1 MKVAVIGLGVEGKK
15 ALHSLL
21 NHGHQVYA
29 SDMNEKLTI
38 ESDHDFELELGNHD
52 WDKIN
57 SADAVILSPSLWSIE
72 AFKEFKSNDKLF
84 TDVINN
90 HKSIFTI
97 GVTGTN
103 GKTTTCLMIKEILE
117 NYGFK
122 ILIGGNAG
130 GGFDG
135 YTELIL
141 ESSEKN
147 YDILIVEVC
156 DMTLDFC
163 AHNFDF
169 NLLVVTNLGQDHL
182 DVHQSIQ
189 NYQKS
194 LQKILKDKK
203 AVLNINDEL
212 LSGMENYAKET
223 FFFDYYYGKLNL
235 FGKFNRQNAA
245 AAAEVAKILN
255 IPEENIN
262 KSLESFTPVPGR
274 IDELNIGKNK
284 IVIGKTDN
292 ISATTAVLTEEKFDV
307 VILGTPR
314 QNEYWRY
321 DLIEEASKT
330 TPKLIGLFPGLDN
343 TTTQAEEFLIKK
355 GYTGPIKILNNI
367 EEVVNFTIDWIKKD
381 STIFIGGNGQDKIM
395 EIKKILENSYCEDVQ
410 SIMDKNNL
418 HSNQKIYKWDE

>member
-15 ALHSLL
+15 ALNSLL
-21 NHGHQVYA
+21 NHGYQVYA
-29 SDMNEKLTI
+29 SDMNEKITI

-57 SADAVILSPSLWSIE
+57 SSDAVILSPSLWNIE
-72 AFKEFKSNDKLF
+72 AFKEFKSNNKLF

-103 GKTTTCLMIKEILE
+103 GKTTTCFMIKEILQ

-147 YDILIVEVC
+147 YDIIIVEVC
-156 DMTLDFC
+156 DMTLNFC
-163 AHNFDF
+163 AYNFDF
-169 NLLVVTNLGQDHL
+169 DLIVVTNLGYDHL
-182 DVHQSIQ
+182 DVHKSIK
-189 NYQKS
+189 NYQHS
-194 LQKILKDKK
+194 LQKFLKEKN
-203 AVLNINDEL
+203 AVLNINDKL
-212 LSGMENYAKET
+212 LSNMGNYANKT
-223 FFFDYYYGKLNL
+223 YFFDHYRGKLNL
-235 FGKFNRQNAA
+235 YGEFNRQNAA
-245 AAAEVAKILN
+245 AAAAVAEILN
-255 IPEENIN
+255 IPIENIN
-262 KSLESFTPVPGR
+262 KSLKSFKPVPGR
-274 IDELNIGKNK
+274 INELNIGKSK

-292 ISATTAVLTEEKFDV
+292 ISAITAVFSEEKFDLI
-307 VILGTPR
+307 ILGTPR

-321 DLIEEASKT
+321 DIFEEASKIN
-330 TPKLIGLFPGLDN
+330 PQLIGLFPGLDN
-343 TTTQAEEFLIKK
+343 TTTQAEELLIKK
-355 GYTGPIKILNNI
+355 GYNGHIKILNDI
-367 EEVVNFTIDWIKKD
+367 TEVVEFTIGWIKKD

-395 EIKKILENSYCEDVQ
+395 KIREILEKL
-410 SIMDKNNL
+410 I
-418 HSNQKIYKWDE
+418 

>member
-21 NHGHQVYA
+21 NHGYQVYA
-29 SDMNEKLTI
+29 SDLNEKLII
-38 ESDHDFELELGNHD
+38 ESDHYFELELGNHD

-57 SADAVILSPSLWSIE
+57 SADAVILSPSLWNIE
-72 AFKEFKSNDKLF
+72 VFKELKSNNKLF

-103 GKTTTCLMIKEILE
+103 GKTTTCFMIKEILQ
-117 NYGFK
+117 NNGFK

-130 GGFDG
+130 GGFEG

-141 ESSEKN
+141 EASQKN
-147 YDILIVEVC
+147 YDMIIVEVC

-163 AHNFDF
+163 AYNFDF
-169 NLLVVTNLGQDHL
+169 DLLVVTNIGHDHL
-182 DVHQSIQ
+182 NVHKSMQ

-194 LQKILKDKK
+194 LQRFLKEKK
-203 AVLNINDEL
+203 AVLNINDKL
-212 LSGMENYAKET
+212 LSGMDDYIEDA
-223 FFFDYYYGKLNL
+223 FFFDYYPGDLNL

-255 IPEENIN
+255 IPKEKIN
-262 KSLESFTPVPGR
+262 ESLKSFTPVLGR
-274 IDELNIGKNK
+274 IGELNIGKSK

-292 ISATTAVLTEEKFDV
+292 ISAITAVISEEKFDV

-314 QNEYWRY
+314 RNEYWRY
-321 DLIEEASKT
+321 DILKEASKIN
-330 TPKLIGLFPGLDN
+330 PQLIGLFPGLDD
-343 TTTQAEEFLIKK
+343 TTNKAEELLIKN
-355 GYTGPIKILNNI
+355 GYHGPIKILNNI
-367 EEVVNFTIDWIKKD
+367 KEVVEFTIDCIKKD
-381 STIFIGGNGQDKIM
+381 SIIFIGGNGQDKIM
-395 EIKKILENSYCEDVQ
+395 KIKEIL
-410 SIMDKNNL
+410 NNT
-418 HSNQKIYKWDE
+418 NEKMFQ

>member
-15 ALHSLL
+15 ALYSLL
-21 NHGHQVYA
+21 NHGYQVYA
-29 SDMNEKLTI
+29 SDMNEELTI
-38 ESDHDFELELGNHD
+38 ESDHDFELDLGNHD

-57 SADAVILSPSLWSIE
+57 SADAVMLSPSLWDIE
-72 AFKEFKSNDKLF
+72 AFKEFKSNNKLF
-84 TDVINN
+84 ADVINN

-103 GKTTTCLMIKEILE
+103 GKTTTCFMIKEILQ

-141 ESSEKN
+141 EASEKS

-169 NLLVVTNLGQDHL
+169 DLLVVTNLGQDHL
-182 DVHQSIQ
+182 NVHKSMQ

-194 LQKILKDKK
+194 LQIFLKEKK
-203 AVLNINDEL
+203 AVLNHNDKL
-212 LSGMENYAKET
+212 LSDMGNYTEET
-223 FFFDYYYGKLNL
+223 FFFDDYHGELNL

-245 AAAEVAKILN
+245 AAEEVAKILN
-255 IPEENIN
+255 IPKEDIN
-262 KSLESFTPVPGR
+262 KSLKSFTPVPGR
-274 IDELNIGKNK
+274 INELNIGKSK

-292 ISATTAVLTEEKFDV
+292 ISAINAVLSEEKFDV

-314 QNEYWRY
+314 RNEYWRY
-321 DLIEEASKT
+321 DILEEASKIN
-330 TPKLIGLFPGLDN
+330 PQLIGLFPGLDN
-343 TTTQAEEFLIKK
+343 TTTQAEELLIKK
-355 GYTGPIKILNNI
+355 GYHGPIKILNDI
-367 EEVVNFTIDWIKKD
+367 KEVVKFTVDSIKTD

-395 EIKKILENSYCEDVQ
+395 KIKENLEKISQ
-410 SIMDKNNL
+410 
-418 HSNQKIYKWDE
+418 

>member
-21 NHGHQVYA
+21 NHGYQVYA
-29 SDMNEKLTI
+29 SDMNEELTI

-52 WDKIN
+52 WNKIN
-57 SADAVILSPSLWSIE
+57 SADAVILSPSLWNTE
-72 AFKEFKSNDKLF
+72 AFKELKSNNKLF

-103 GKTTTCLMIKEILE
+103 GKTTTCFMIKEILQ

-130 GGFDG
+130 GGFEG

-141 ESSEKN
+141 EASEKN

-169 NLLVVTNLGQDHL
+169 DLLVVTNLGYDHL
-182 DVHQSIQ
+182 NFHKSLQ

-194 LQKILKDKK
+194 LQRFLKDKK
-203 AVLNINDEL
+203 AVLNVNDEL
-212 LSGMENYAKET
+212 LSGMDDYCEDT
-223 FFFDYYYGKLNL
+223 FFFDYYPGKLNL

-255 IPEENIN
+255 IPKEKIN
-262 KSLESFTPVPGR
+262 KSLKSFTPVPGR
-274 IDELNIGKNK
+274 IDELNIGKSK

-292 ISATTAVLTEEKFDV
+292 LSAITAVISEEKFDV

-314 QNEYWRY
+314 RNEYWRY
-321 DLIEEASKT
+321 DILEEASKIN
-330 TPKLIGLFPGLDN
+330 PHLIGLFPGLDD
-343 TTTQAEEFLIKK
+343 TTAQAEELLIKN
-355 GYTGPIKILNNI
+355 GYHGPIKILNDI
-367 EEVVNFTIDWIKKD
+367 KEVVEFTIDCIKKD
-381 STIFIGGNGQDKIM
+381 SIIFIGGNGQDKIM
-395 EIKKILENSYCEDVQ
+395 KIKEILEQYNFE
-410 SIMDKNNL
+410 
-418 HSNQKIYKWDE
+418 

>member
-21 NHGHQVYA
+21 NHGYHVYA
-29 SDMNEKLTI
+29 SDMNEELTI

-52 WDKIN
+52 LDKIN
-57 SADAVILSPSLWSIE
+57 SADAVILSPSLWNIE
-72 AFKEFKSNDKLF
+72 AFKEFKSNNKLF
-84 TDVINN
+84 SDVINN

-103 GKTTTCLMIKEILE
+103 GKTTTCFMIKEILQ

-156 DMTLDFC
+156 DMTLDFS

-169 NLLVVTNLGQDHL
+169 DLLVVTNLGYDHL
-182 DVHQSIQ
+182 NVHKSMQ
-189 NYQKS
+189 NYQNS
-194 LQKILKDKK
+194 IQTFLKEKK

-212 LSGMENYAKET
+212 LSGMDDYCEDT
-223 FFFDYYYGKLNL
+223 FFFDYYPGKLNL

-245 AAAEVAKILN
+245 AAAAVAEILN
-255 IPEENIN
+255 IPKENIN
-262 KSLESFTPVPGR
+262 ESLKSFTPVPGR
-274 IDELNIGKNK
+274 INELNIGKSK

-292 ISATTAVLTEEKFDV
+292 LSAITAVISEEKFDV

-314 QNEYWRY
+314 RNEYWRY
-321 DLIEEASKT
+321 DILEEASKIN
-330 TPKLIGLFPGLDN
+330 PHLIGLFTGLDD
-343 TTTQAEEFLIKK
+343 TTAQAEELLIKN
-355 GYTGPIKILNNI
+355 GYHGPIKILNDI
-367 EEVVNFTIDWIKKD
+367 KEVVEFTIDCIKKD
-381 STIFIGGNGQDKIM
+381 SIIFIGGNGQDKIM
-395 EIKKILENSYCEDVQ
+395 KIKEILEHINVNEK
-410 SIMDKNNL
+410 MF
-418 HSNQKIYKWDE
+418 

>member
-21 NHGHQVYA
+21 NHGYQVYV
-29 SDMNEKLTI
+29 SDMNEKIAI
-38 ESDHDFELELGNHD
+38 ESDHDFELELGKHD
-52 WDKIN
+52 WNKIN
-57 SADAVILSPSLWSIE
+57 SADAVILSPSLWNIE
-72 AFKEFKSNDKLF
+72 AFKELKFNNKLF

-103 GKTTTCLMIKEILE
+103 GKTTTCFMIKEILQ

-130 GGFDG
+130 GGFEG

-141 ESSEKN
+141 EASEKN

-163 AHNFDF
+163 TFNFDF
-169 NLLVVTNLGQDHL
+169 NLLVVTNLGYDHL
-182 DVHQSIQ
+182 NFHKSLQ

-194 LQKILKDKK
+194 LQRFLKDKK
-203 AVLNINDEL
+203 AVLNVNDEL
-212 LSGMENYAKET
+212 LSGMDDYCEDT
-223 FFFDYYYGKLNL
+223 FFFDYYPGELNL

-255 IPEENIN
+255 IPKENIN
-262 KSLESFTPVPGR
+262 KSLKSFTPIPGR
-274 IDELNIGKNK
+274 IDELNIGKSK

-292 ISATTAVLTEEKFDV
+292 ISAITAVISEEKFDV

-321 DLIEEASKT
+321 DILEEVSKIN
-330 TPKLIGLFPGLDN
+330 PHLIGLFPGLDDI
-343 TTTQAEEFLIKK
+343 TVQAEELLIKN
-355 GYTGPIKILNNI
+355 GYHGPIKILNDI
-367 EEVVNFTIDWIKKD
+367 KEVVEFTIDCIKKD
-381 STIFIGGNGQDKIM
+381 SIIFIGGNGQDKIM
-395 EIKKILENSYCEDVQ
+395 KIKEILEQYNFE
-410 SIMDKNNL
+410 
-418 HSNQKIYKWDE
+418 

>member
-21 NHGHQVYA
+21 NHGYQVYA
-29 SDMNEKLTI
+29 SDMNEELTI

-52 WDKIN
+52 WNKIN
-57 SADAVILSPSLWSIE
+57 SADAVILSPSLWNTE
-72 AFKEFKSNDKLF
+72 AFKEIKSNNKLF

-103 GKTTTCLMIKEILE
+103 GKTTTCFMIKEILQ

-130 GGFDG
+130 GGFEG

-141 ESSEKN
+141 EASEKN

-163 AHNFDF
+163 TFNFDF
-169 NLLVVTNLGQDHL
+169 NLLVVTNLGYDHL
-182 DVHQSIQ
+182 NFHKSLQ

-194 LQKILKDKK
+194 LQRFLKDKK
-203 AVLNINDEL
+203 AVLNVNDEL
-212 LSGMENYAKET
+212 LSGMDDYCEDT
-223 FFFDYYYGKLNL
+223 FFFDYYPGELNL

-255 IPEENIN
+255 IPKENIN
-262 KSLESFTPVPGR
+262 KSLKSFTPIPGR
-274 IDELNIGKNK
+274 IDELNIGKSK

-292 ISATTAVLTEEKFDV
+292 ISAITAVISEEKFDV

-321 DLIEEASKT
+321 DILEEVSKIN
-330 TPKLIGLFPGLDN
+330 PHLIGLFPGLDDI
-343 TTTQAEEFLIKK
+343 TVQAEELLIKN
-355 GYTGPIKILNNI
+355 GYHGPIKILNDI
-367 EEVVNFTIDWIKKD
+367 KEVVEFTIDWIKKD
-381 STIFIGGNGQDKIM
+381 SIIFIGGNGQDKI
-395 EIKKILENSYCEDVQ
+395 IKIKEILEQCE
-410 SIMDKNNL
+410 
-418 HSNQKIYKWDE
+418 

>member
-21 NHGHQVYA
+21 NHGYQVYA
-29 SDMNEKLTI
+29 SDLNERLVI

-52 WDKIN
+52 WDEIN
-57 SADAVILSPSLWSIE
+57 SADAVILSPSLWNFE
-72 AFKEFKSNDKLF
+72 VFKELKSNNKLF
-84 TDVINN
+84 TDIINN

-103 GKTTTCLMIKEILE
+103 GKTTTCLMIKEILQ

-130 GGFDG
+130 GGFEG

-141 ESSEKN
+141 EASQKN
-147 YDILIVEVC
+147 YDMLIVEVC

-163 AHNFDF
+163 AYNFDF
-169 NLLVVTNLGQDHL
+169 DLIVVTNLGHDHL
-182 DVHQSIQ
+182 NVHKTMQ

-194 LQKILKDKK
+194 LQRFLKEKE

-212 LSGMENYAKET
+212 LSGMGDYSKDA
-223 FFFDYYYGKLNL
+223 FFFDYYPEDLNL

-255 IPEENIN
+255 IPKENIN
-262 KSLESFTPVPGR
+262 ESLKSFTPVPGR
-274 IDELNIGKNK
+274 IDELNIGKSK

-292 ISATTAVLTEEKFDV
+292 ISAITAVISEEKFDV

-314 QNEYWRY
+314 RNEYWRY
-321 DLIEEASKT
+321 DILKEASKIN
-330 TPKLIGLFPGLDN
+330 PQLIGLFPGLDD
-343 TTTQAEEFLIKK
+343 TTNKAEELLIKY
-355 GYTGPIKILNNI
+355 GYHGSIKILNDIKEVI
-367 EEVVNFTIDWIKKD
+367 EFTIDCIKKD
-381 STIFIGGNGQDKIM
+381 SIIFIGGNGQNKIM
-395 EIKKILENSYCEDVQ
+395 NIKEILEQCE
-410 SIMDKNNL
+410 
-418 HSNQKIYKWDE
+418 

>member
-21 NHGHQVYA
+21 NHGYQVYA
-29 SDMNEKLTI
+29 SDMNEELTI

-52 WDKIN
+52 WNKIN
-57 SADAVILSPSLWSIE
+57 SADAVILSPSLWNTE
-72 AFKEFKSNDKLF
+72 AFKELKSNNKLF

-103 GKTTTCLMIKEILE
+103 GKTTTCFMIKEILQ

-130 GGFDG
+130 GGFEG

-141 ESSEKN
+141 EASEKN

-163 AHNFDF
+163 TYNFDF
-169 NLLVVTNLGQDHL
+169 DLIVVTNLGYDHL
-182 DVHQSIQ
+182 NVHKSLQ

-194 LQKILKDKK
+194 LQTFLKEKR

-212 LSGMENYAKET
+212 LSGMDDYCEDT
-223 FFFDYYYGKLNL
+223 FFFDYYPGKLNL

-255 IPEENIN
+255 IPKEKIN
-262 KSLESFTPVPGR
+262 KSLKSFTPVPGR
-274 IDELNIGKNK
+274 IDELNIGKSK

-292 ISATTAVLTEEKFDV
+292 ISAITAVISEEKFDV

-314 QNEYWRY
+314 RNEYWRY
-321 DLIEEASKT
+321 DILEEASKIN
-330 TPKLIGLFPGLDN
+330 PHLIGLFPGLDD
-343 TTTQAEEFLIKK
+343 TTAQAEELLIKN
-355 GYTGPIKILNNI
+355 GYHGPIKILNDI
-367 EEVVNFTIDWIKKD
+367 KEVVEFTIDCIKKD
-381 STIFIGGNGQDKIM
+381 SIIFIGGNGQDKIM
-395 EIKKILENSYCEDVQ
+395 KIKEILEQYNFE
-410 SIMDKNNL
+410 
-418 HSNQKIYKWDE
+418 

>member
-21 NHGHQVYA
+21 NHGYQVYA
-29 SDMNEKLTI
+29 SDMNEELTI

-52 WDKIN
+52 WNKIN
-57 SADAVILSPSLWSIE
+57 SADAVILSPSLWNTE
-72 AFKEFKSNDKLF
+72 AFKELKSNNKLF

-103 GKTTTCLMIKEILE
+103 GKTTTCFMIKEILQ

-130 GGFDG
+130 GGFEG

-141 ESSEKN
+141 EASEKN

-163 AHNFDF
+163 TYNFDF
-169 NLLVVTNLGQDHL
+169 DLIVVTNLGYDHL
-182 DVHQSIQ
+182 NVHKSLQ

-194 LQKILKDKK
+194 LQTFLKEKR

-212 LSGMENYAKET
+212 LSGMDDYCEDT
-223 FFFDYYYGKLNL
+223 FFFDYYPGKLNL

-255 IPEENIN
+255 IPKEKIN
-262 KSLESFTPVPGR
+262 KSLKSFTPVPGR
-274 IDELNIGKNK
+274 IDELNIGKSK

-292 ISATTAVLTEEKFDV
+292 LSAITAVISEEKFDV

-314 QNEYWRY
+314 RNEYWRY
-321 DLIEEASKT
+321 DILEEASKIN
-330 TPKLIGLFPGLDN
+330 PHLIGLFPGLDD
-343 TTTQAEEFLIKK
+343 TTAQAEELLIKN
-355 GYTGPIKILNNI
+355 GYHGPIKILNDI
-367 EEVVNFTIDWIKKD
+367 KEVVEFTIDCIKKD
-381 STIFIGGNGQDKIM
+381 SIIFIGGNGQDKIM
-395 EIKKILENSYCEDVQ
+395 KIKEILEQYNFE
-410 SIMDKNNL
+410 
-418 HSNQKIYKWDE
+418 

>member
-21 NHGHQVYA
+21 NHGYQVYV
-29 SDMNEKLTI
+29 SDMNEKIAI
-38 ESDHDFELELGNHD
+38 ESDHDFELELGKHD
-52 WDKIN
+52 WNKIN
-57 SADAVILSPSLWSIE
+57 SADAVILSPSLWNIE
-72 AFKEFKSNDKLF
+72 AFKELKFNNKLF

-103 GKTTTCLMIKEILE
+103 GKTTTCFMIKEILQ

-130 GGFDG
+130 GGFEG

-141 ESSEKN
+141 EASEKN

-163 AHNFDF
+163 TYNFDF
-169 NLLVVTNLGQDHL
+169 DLIVVTNLGYDHL
-182 DVHQSIQ
+182 NVHKSMQ

-194 LQKILKDKK
+194 LQTFLKEKR
-203 AVLNINDEL
+203 AVLNINDKL
-212 LSGMENYAKET
+212 LSDMENYTEET
-223 FFFDYYYGKLNL
+223 FFFDYYHGELNL

-255 IPEENIN
+255 IPKEKIN
-262 KSLESFTPVPGR
+262 ESLKSFTPVPGR
-274 IDELNIGKNK
+274 INELNIGKSK
-284 IVIGKTDN
+284 IIIGKTDN
-292 ISATTAVLTEEKFDV
+292 ISAITAVLSEEKFDV

-321 DLIEEASKT
+321 DILEEASKIN
-330 TPKLIGLFPGLDN
+330 PQLIGLFPGLDD
-343 TTTQAEEFLIKK
+343 TTAQADELLIKN
-355 GYTGPIKILNNI
+355 GYHGPIKILNDI
-367 EEVVNFTIDWIKKD
+367 KEVVEFTIDCIKKD
-381 STIFIGGNGQDKIM
+381 SIIFIGGNGQDKIM
-395 EIKKILENSYCEDVQ
+395 KIKEILEQYNFE
-410 SIMDKNNL
+410 
-418 HSNQKIYKWDE
+418 

>member
-21 NHGHQVYA
+21 NHGYQVYA
-29 SDMNEKLTI
+29 SDLNERLVI

-52 WDKIN
+52 WDEIN
-57 SADAVILSPSLWSIE
+57 SADAVILSPSLWNFE
-72 AFKEFKSNDKLF
+72 VFKKLKSNNKLF
-84 TDVINN
+84 TDIINN

-103 GKTTTCLMIKEILE
+103 GKTTTCLMIKEILQ

-130 GGFDG
+130 GGFEG

-141 ESSEKN
+141 EASQKN
-147 YDILIVEVC
+147 YDMLIVEVC

-163 AHNFDF
+163 AYNFDF
-169 NLLVVTNLGQDHL
+169 DLIVVTNLGHDHL
-182 DVHQSIQ
+182 NVHKTMQ

-194 LQKILKDKK
+194 LQRFLKEKE

-212 LSGMENYAKET
+212 LSGMDDYSKDA
-223 FFFDYYYGKLNL
+223 FFFDYYPEDLNL

-255 IPEENIN
+255 IPKENIN
-262 KSLESFTPVPGR
+262 ESLKSFTPVPGR
-274 IDELNIGKNK
+274 IDELNIGKSK

-292 ISATTAVLTEEKFDV
+292 ISAITAVISEEKFDV

-314 QNEYWRY
+314 RNEYWRY
-321 DLIEEASKT
+321 DILKEASKIN
-330 TPKLIGLFPGLDN
+330 PQLIGLFPGLDD
-343 TTTQAEEFLIKK
+343 TTNKAEELLIKY
-355 GYTGPIKILNNI
+355 GYHGSIKILNDIKEVI
-367 EEVVNFTIDWIKKD
+367 EFTIDCVKKD
-381 STIFIGGNGQDKIM
+381 SIIFIGGNGQNKIM
-395 EIKKILENSYCEDVQ
+395 NIKEILEQCE
-410 SIMDKNNL
+410 
-418 HSNQKIYKWDE
+418 

>member
-1 MKVAVIGLGVEGKK
+1 MKIAVIGLGVEGKK

-21 NHGHQVYA
+21 NHGYHVYA
-29 SDMNEKLTI
+29 SDMNEELTI

-52 WDKIN
+52 LDKIN
-57 SADAVILSPSLWSIE
+57 SADAVILSPSLWNIE
-72 AFKEFKSNDKLF
+72 AFKEFKSNNKLF
-84 TDVINN
+84 SDVINN

-103 GKTTTCLMIKEILE
+103 GKTTTCFMIKEILQ

-169 NLLVVTNLGQDHL
+169 DLLVVTNLGYDHL
-182 DVHQSIQ
+182 NVHKSMQ
-189 NYQKS
+189 NYQNS
-194 LQKILKDKK
+194 IQTFLKEKK
-203 AVLNINDEL
+203 AVLNINDKI
-212 LSGMENYAKET
+212 LSGMGNFAEET
-223 FFFDYYYGKLNL
+223 FFFDYYLGELNL

-245 AAAEVAKILN
+245 AAAAVAKILN
-255 IPEENIN
+255 IPKENIN
-262 KSLESFTPVPGR
+262 ESLKSFTPVPGR
-274 IDELNIGKNK
+274 INELNIGKSK

-292 ISATTAVLTEEKFDV
+292 ISAITAVLSEEKFDV

-314 QNEYWRY
+314 RNEYWRY
-321 DLIEEASKT
+321 DIFEEASKVN
-330 TPKLIGLFPGLDN
+330 PKLIGLFPGLDN
-343 TTTQAEEFLIKK
+343 TTIQAEELLINN
-355 GYTGPIKILNNI
+355 GYNGPIQILNDI
-367 EEVVNFTIDWIKKD
+367 KEVVEFTIDWIKKD

-395 EIKKILENSYCEDVQ
+395 KIKEILEHINVNEK
-410 SIMDKNNL
+410 MF
-418 HSNQKIYKWDE
+418 